1 MRLRAELHAKTNTPM
16 VTNGEESYSIER
28 RQTTIL
34 LNGTKLREAM
44 PTLKICEKREW
55 TLERFCE

>member
-1 MRLRAELHAKTNTPM
+1 MAKAGNETKSRTACDQNTPM

-34 LNGTKLREAM
+34 LNGTTTRSNAH
-44 PTLKICEKREW
+44 
-55 TLERFCE
+55 LEDL